1 MKHEAEEELIKT
13 LNGQISELPSVAKTM
28 VQQYQM
34 SAIVLSVLYGVLFVA
49 TTVGTIWLTVFFYK
63 KNEQSTKWA
72 TKLTDDYGFAACM
85 TALVGGTISAF
96 MLGALILNLV
106 HACAPIASIV
116 SDLLS

>member
-34 SAIVLSVLYGVLFVA
+34 SAIVLSVLCGVLFVA
-49 TTVGTIWLTVFFYK
+49 TTVGTIWLVIFFYK
-63 KNEQSTKWA
+63 KGERA
-72 TKLTDDYGFAACM
+72 TRWNDDSGFISAM
-85 TALVGGTISAF
+85 VALVGGLVSLGMLFAF
-96 MLGALILNLV
+96 CDNLI

-116 SDLLS
+116 ANIF